1 MSKRFINGSDFTEM
15 VFIGANNLQR
25 HVDHVNALNVFPVPD
40 GDTGTNMNLTMGAG
54 VQELRGK
61 PSDSLAKVTE
71 VLSKGLLMG
80 ARGNS
85 GVILSQLF
93 RGFSRGVAGL
103 EQVGTVQFAAAL
115 QQGVDTAYRA
125 VVKPVEGTIL
135 TVAKEAAKHAVYYAR
150 RTQDMTELLEE
161 VCGKANEALA
171 RTPELLPVLKQV
183 GVVDSG
189 GQGLVYIYEGFLQG
203 LRSLSG
209 GAGGAASAVPDGGT
223 AGRTEQVRS
232 ATVKPVKGP
241 AAGTVPGAVPTA
253 ASVSSASATAQ
264 SRLATETIEFLY
276 DMEFFIQRT
285 MGAASGVRFDE
296 ASFKRALAQDGDS
309 ILVIVEEDIIKV
321 HVHSR
326 KPGDVLN
333 LALPYG
339 ELTDIQI
346 LNMREQ
352 HRDLLH
358 DGTVYD
364 ESMDTAPAWNGYV
377 SQEDEELAAA
387 MPEVLTGTAA
397 PTTAPEEVHELAPY
411 GIISVAMGE
420 GIANIF
426 LDNNV
431 DIVLSGGQT
440 MNPSAEDFVQAIHS
454 LPAEHIFI
462 LPNNGNIILAAQQAA
477 ELSER
482 NVSVLPTRSIPQ
494 GLAALLAFKDHET
507 PQRNEAFMEDA
518 ASLVQSGQVT
528 HAVRDTVIDDLQIS
542 AGDYIG
548 IREKAIVSASPDLQQ
563 TCKELL
569 ARMIGDSGELVTVL
583 TGEDAP
589 QTATEEL
596 ADWLRETYPEIELE
610 VHSGGQPL
618 YPYLFAVE

>member
-1 MSKRFINGSDFTEM
+1 MSKRFINGSDFTAM
-15 VFIGANNLQR
+15 VFIGADNLQR
-25 HVDHVNALNVFPVPD
+25 HVEHVNALNVFPVPD
-40 GDTGTNMNLTMGAG
+40 GDTGTNMNLTMSAG

-61 PSDSLAKVTE
+61 PSESLAKVSE

-93 RGFSRGVAGL
+93 RGFARGVAGQ
-103 EQVGTVQFAAAL
+103 EEVSPVQFAAAL
-115 QQGVDTAYRA
+115 QQGVDTAYKA

-150 RTQDMTELLEE
+150 RAQSMTELMEE
-161 VCGKANEALA
+161 VCSKANEALA

-189 GQGLVYIYEGFLQG
+189 GQGLVYIYEGFLQS
-203 LRSLSG
+203 LRGGEASALQSGRVDSISPAGSLDKKELPQGQARGQAPAPASG
-209 GAGGAASAVPDGGT
+209 RGGGRAATAAAPAASA
-223 AGRTEQVRS
+223 A
-232 ATVKPVKGP
+232 
-241 AAGTVPGAVPTA
+241 
-253 ASVSSASATAQ
+253 AQ
-264 SRLATETIEFLY
+264 SQLATETIEYLY

-285 MGAASGVRFDE
+285 MGAVPGAVFDE
-296 ASFKRALAQDGDS
+296 ASFKQALLKDGDS
-309 ILVIVEEDIIKV
+309 ILVIVDEDVIKV

-333 LALPYG
+333 LSLPYG

-352 HRDLLH
+352 HRNLLH

-364 ESMDTAPAWNGYV
+364 ESIEVAPSWSSYASV
-377 SQEDEELAAA
+377 EEEALAAELPA
-387 MPEVLTGTAA
+387 VLAGSAA
-397 PTTAPEEVHELAPY
+397 PSALEEVHELAPY
-411 GIISVAMGE
+411 GMISVAMGE
-420 GIANIF
+420 GIASIF

-431 DIVLSGGQT
+431 DIMLSGGQT

-454 LPAEHIFI
+454 LPAEHIYI
-462 LPNNGNIILAAQQAA
+462 LPNNSNIILAAQQAA

-482 NVSVLPTRSIPQ
+482 QVTVIPTRSIPQ
-494 GLAALLAFKDHET
+494 GMAALLAFKDHET
-507 PQRNEAFMEDA
+507 PQRNEAFMQEA
-518 ASLVQSGQVT
+518 AQLVRSGQVT
-528 HAVRDTVIDDLQIS
+528 QAVRDTVIEELTIA

-548 IREKAIVSASPDLQQ
+548 IHEKAIVAAAPELVGV
-563 TCKELL
+563 CRELL
-569 ARMIGDSGELVTVL
+569 ARMIGDSGELVTIL

-589 QTATEEL
+589 QTVTEEL
-596 ADWLRETYPEIELE
+596 ADWLRETYPEVELE